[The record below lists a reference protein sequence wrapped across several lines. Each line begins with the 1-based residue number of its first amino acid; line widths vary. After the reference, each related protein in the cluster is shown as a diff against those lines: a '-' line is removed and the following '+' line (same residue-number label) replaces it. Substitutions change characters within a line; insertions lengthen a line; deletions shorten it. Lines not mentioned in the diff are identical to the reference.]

1 MHLFVRAYKSIGL
14 PILQL
19 FSARLFLPKI
29 DSVSRRPAVC
39 TPLLN
44 KKKLLYLAVCDPDL
58 PVTGATVR
66 MGAFVSHLA
75 RFYDVTLVNM
85 GGSGYR
91 VEREIEERFSES
103 DNRLGV
109 TRRVRVEF
117 SQLGYFLLSPTMYR
131 KADRLLKNESFDYL
145 LADYGLA
152 AVYGQLFA
160 SRYGIPL
167 IYSSHNIE
175 YRMYLDLRKYD
186 MRRAMLAPYV
196 YWAERAACRAANLVV
211 TISENDR
218 REYAKWISS
227 DRIEVIP
234 QGFDPKLSN
243 PFYDPPA
250 SSPPVVLFVGNFR
263 SGTNRE
269 AAQQIVEQ
277 ILPVVVQARPDTK
290 FQLIGA
296 DPPRHLTVPNVECPG
311 FVDDLGPYL
320 RRANLVIAPMP
331 FAHGMTTKIVV
342 ALAFG
347 KTVLTTP
354 EGLGTISRKY
364 RQVVVA
370 PLNAFARKIVEL
382 LPTCP
387 PVDASEF
394 SALCND
400 FAWPNLIDR
409 LYRRIEERCAGPNR
423 AQSLQVC

>member
-1 MHLFVRAYKSIGL
+1 MDASTQEHLGQR
-14 PILQL
+14 
-19 FSARLFLPKI
+19 
-29 DSVSRRPAVC
+29 
-39 TPLLN
+39 

-58 PVTGATVR
+58 QVTGATVR

-85 GGSGYR
+85 AGSGYR
-91 VEREIEERFSES
+91 VEREIEECFVES
-103 DNRLGV
+103 GNRLGV
-109 TRRVRVEF
+109 TRRGRVEF
-117 SQLGYFLLSPTMYR
+117 SRLGYFLLSPALYH
-131 KADRLLKNESFDYL
+131 KANRFLKNESFDYL

-152 AVYGQLFA
+152 AFYGQLFA

-186 MRRAMLAPYV
+186 IRRAMLAPYV
-196 YWAERAACRAANLVV
+196 YWAERAACRAAKLVV

-218 REYAKWISS
+218 REYEKWTSS

-234 QGFDPKLSN
+234 QGFDPKLWN

-263 SGTNRE
+263 SDTNRE
-269 AAQQIVEQ
+269 AARQIVEQ
-277 ILPVVVQARPDTK
+277 IVPAVVQAQPDAK

-296 DPPRHLTVPNVECPG
+296 DPPSYLTVPNVECPG

-331 FAHGMTTKIVV
+331 FAHGMTTKIVL

-354 EGLGTISRKY
+354 EGLGAISRKY
-364 RQVVVA
+364 RQLVVA
-370 PLNAFARKIVEL
+370 PLGEFARKILEL

-394 SALCND
+394 SALCNE
-400 FAWPNLIDR
+400 FAWRNLIER
-409 LYRRIEERCAGPNR
+409 LYRRIEERCAAPNGP
-423 AQSLQVC
+423 QTLQVS